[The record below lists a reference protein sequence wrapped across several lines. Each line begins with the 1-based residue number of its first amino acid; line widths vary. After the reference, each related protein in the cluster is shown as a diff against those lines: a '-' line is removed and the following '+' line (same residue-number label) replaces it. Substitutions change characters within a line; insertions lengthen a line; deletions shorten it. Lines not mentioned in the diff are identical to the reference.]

1 MSTFT
6 TGERPSEDCDPVQN
20 LTVTNVTETSAD
32 ISWQPGPTGDHWQV
46 VLTDGTGSTISD
58 DVTAE
63 RQATFSNL
71 TPGTNYT
78 VKVRTDCGDGNYSA
92 YVTANFRTLHH
103 HQRDWCE
110 RNGAYRSGRHE
121 RPHGSHRDA

>member
-32 ISWQPGPTGDHWQV
+32 VTWQPGPTGDHWQV
-46 VLTDGTGSTISD
+46 VLTDGAGSTISD
-58 DVTAE
+58 NVTAE

-78 VKVRTDCGDGNYSA
+78 VKVRTDWRMSTASA
-92 YVTANFRTLHH
+92 AASSRT
-103 HQRDWCE
+103 
-110 RNGAYRSGRHE
+110 
-121 RPHGSHRDA
+121 RPPAAPPSA